1 MVTTRRAAEAGGP
14 PQPLQVVQAVLIALE
29 PCLELAHGS
38 WIVHA
43 GARVIHRPSLHDGLR
58 LNGYPR
64 RVVICYVSPPGTLW
78 SALYD
83 RAGIEKKTAAPAE
96 AVAQLHKA
104 AERTGTVLSRRA
116 LVRA

>member
-1 MVTTRRAAEAGGP
+1 M
-14 PQPLQVVQAVLIALE
+14 
-29 PCLELAHGS
+29 
-38 WIVHA
+38 HA

-104 AERTGTVLSRRA
+104 AERTGLFEPTGTGQSLKCVIDHPFTEVETNA
-116 LVRA
+116 LVVWCESVAQAIREYVVPGGQPSG